1 MKIFHIADLHIGKI
15 VNGFS
20 MLEEQKYVLNNI
32 LDEAEKEKING
43 IIIAG
48 DIYDKSIPS
57 VDAIDVFDDFVT
69 KLSEKNISSYIV
81 SGNHDSVQRVSFGAS
96 IMAKNN
102 IHFAK
107 SYNGKIEPIMANDK
121 EKIAIWLLPF
131 VRPTDV
137 RPFHNEEI
145 SCGKYQDAVETV
157 VKNMDID
164 KNITNI
170 LVAHQF
176 VTNNGVSP
184 LRSESENS
192 SLGTLDN
199 IDFSVF
205 NDFDYVALGHIHNPQ
220 SMGRKTVRYAGSPLK
235 YSFSEINQ
243 KKSITVLDIQ
253 NKKVE
258 ITQIP
263 IKPIHDFKELKGS
276 FKEIMKQGCDDY
288 VHITLT
294 DDLIIDVKN
303 RLETVFPNIML
314 LDYDNASTREK
325 NAIAEITNLKQKNIY
340 EHFAD
345 FYYLQNNKELDENET
360 EIVNNVLEELGGAQ

>member
-1 MKIFHIADLHIGKI
+1 MKFLHISDLHIGKI
-15 VNGFS
+15 VNGFP
-20 MLEEQKYVLNNI
+20 MLEEQKYVLGNI
-32 LDEAEKEKING
+32 LEVAETENVKG

-48 DIYDKSIPS
+48 DIYNKSIPS

-107 SYNGKIEPIMANDK
+107 SYNGKIEPIMANDE

-137 RPFHNEEI
+137 RPYHSEEI
-145 SCGKYQDAVETV
+145 SCGRYQDAVAAV

-164 KNITNI
+164 KSITNI

-176 VTNNGVSP
+176 VTNNGVPPS
-184 LRSESENS
+184 RSESENS

-199 IDFSVF
+199 VDYSVF
-205 NDFDYVALGHIHNPQ
+205 DDFDYVALGHIHNPQ

-243 KKSITVLDIQ
+243 KKAITVLDIHD
-253 NKKVE
+253 KKIE

-276 FKEIMKQGCDDY
+276 FKDIMMQGCNDY

-294 DDLIIDVKN
+294 DDLIMDVKN

-325 NAIAEITNLKQKNIY
+325 NSMVEITNLKQKNIF

-345 FYYLQNNKELDENET
+345 FYYLQNNKELNETET
-360 EIVNNVLEELGGAQ
+360 EIVNSVIEELGGAQ

>member
-1 MKIFHIADLHIGKI
+1 MKLFHIADLHIGKI

-20 MLEEQKYVLNNI
+20 MLEEQKYVLNSI
-32 LDEAEKEKING
+32 LEEAEKEKIDG

-48 DIYDKSIPS
+48 DIYDKSVPS

-69 KLSEKNISSYIV
+69 RLSEKNISCYIV
-81 SGNHDSVQRVSFGAS
+81 SGNHDSVQRVSFGAN

-102 IHFAK
+102 IYFAK
-107 SYNGKIEPIMANDK
+107 SYNGKLKPIMAKGD

-137 RPFHNEEI
+137 RPFHSEEI
-145 SCGKYQDAVETV
+145 ACGKYQDAVETV
-157 VKNMDID
+157 IKNMDID
-164 KNITNI
+164 KNNTNI

-199 IDFSVF
+199 VDFSVF
-205 NDFDYVALGHIHNPQ
+205 KDFDYVALGHIHNPQ

-243 KKSITVLDIQ
+243 KKAVTVLDIKGK
-253 NKKVE
+253 NIE
-258 ITQIP
+258 INQIP
-263 IKPIHDFKELKGS
+263 IKPIHDFKEIKGS
-276 FKEIMKQGCDDY
+276 YKDVLQQSCEDY
-288 VHITLT
+288 VRITLT
-294 DDLIIDVKN
+294 DDFILDVKN
-303 RLETVFPNIML
+303 RLEKVFPNIML
-314 LDYDNASTREK
+314 IDYDNDTTRETK
-325 NAIAEITNLKQKNIY
+325 TLTEITNIKQKNIF

-345 FYYLQNNKELDENET
+345 FYYLQNNKELDEAET
-360 EIVNNVLEELGGAQ
+360 KIVNNVLEELGGAQ

>member
-15 VNGFS
+15 VNGFP
-20 MLEEQKYVLNNI
+20 MLEEQKSVLNSI
-32 LDEAEKEKING
+32 LDEAEKKKIDG

-48 DIYDKSIPS
+48 DIYDKSVPS
-57 VDAIDVFDDFVT
+57 TDAIDVFDDFVT
-69 KLSEKNISSYIV
+69 KLSEKNIKSYIV
-81 SGNHDSVQRVSFGAS
+81 SGNHDSVQRVSFGAN

-102 IHFAK
+102 IYFAK
-107 SYNGKIEPIMANDK
+107 SYSGKIEPIMADDK

-137 RPFHNEEI
+137 RPFHSEEI

-157 VKNMDID
+157 IKNMDID

-199 IDFSVF
+199 IDVSVF
-205 NDFDYVALGHIHNPQ
+205 DDFDYVALGHIHNPQ
-220 SMGRKTVRYAGSPLK
+220 SIGRNTVRYAGSPLK

-243 KKSITVLDIQ
+243 KKAVTVLNIHGKEIEI
-253 NKKVE
+253 NK
-258 ITQIP
+258 IP
-263 IKPIHDFKELKGS
+263 IKPIRDFKELKGS
-276 FKEIMKQGCDDY
+276 FKEIMQQGCDDY
-288 VHITLT
+288 VRITLT
-294 DDLIIDVKN
+294 DDYILDVKN

-314 LDYDNASTREK
+314 IDYDNALTRETK
-325 NAIAEITNLKQKNIY
+325 ALTEITNIKQKNIF

-345 FYYLQNNKELDENET
+345 FYQIQNNRELNENEQK
-360 EIVNNVLEELGGAQ
+360 IVNSVIEKLGGAQ